1 MNYAKNHLTVNNNP
15 SNMPEMNMMED
26 NLSNNQNNSSTVSLS
41 DIIINKTGDSDGG
54 DNTSFYGTNS
64 AILAI
69 NGTAI
74 N

>member
-1 MNYAKNHLTVNNNP
+1 MNYAKNHLIVNNNP
-15 SNMPEMNMMED
+15 SNMPEMNMMKD

-41 DIIINKTGDSDGG
+41 DITINKTGDSDGG
-54 DNTSFYGTNS
+54 DNNSFYGTNS